1 MINIEIDGKRIAAPT
16 GATVIEAAHQEGIA
30 IPHFCYHKKLSIA
43 ANCRM
48 CLVQVEK
55 APKPLPACATPIT
68 EGMKVFTH
76 SAQAVKAQKGV
87 MEFLLV
93 NHPLDCP
100 ICDQGGECMLQDMSV
115 GYGAGASRYQEE
127 KRTVMSKDI
136 GPLVSAEEMSR
147 CINCTRCVRFGQEI
161 AGQMELGQAFR
172 GEHSEILSFVSGT
185 VDSELSGNM
194 IDLCPVGAL
203 TSKPFR
209 YKARA
214 WELSRRRSI
223 SAHDSLGTTLAVQ
236 TKNNQ
241 VLRVLPIENEDINE
255 CWLSDKDRFAYE
267 GLNSAERLTKP
278 MIKQDGKW
286 MEVDWQVALEY
297 AGNGLRHIVNGA
309 GPEQVGA
316 LATPNSTLEELYLLQ
331 KLVRG
336 LGGNNV
342 DFRLRQSDF
351 SIDGK
356 QAGAPWL
363 GMAIADIS
371 RADRLLIVGSFL
383 RKDHPLLAARIRQAV
398 KKGAQ
403 ANIIHSVDDDLLMAV
418 ANKAIVTPDALV
430 NTLSQVAKALAAEKQ
445 STSSLTGEA
454 DTIAKS
460 LASGEHVVILLG
472 NFAQQHPQAAQLQ
485 ALAQQIAAL
494 SNGKFGFIGEA
505 ANSVGAYLANATPG
519 ANGLNANAMLAN
531 PRKAY
536 ILLNVE
542 AELDTAN
549 SQQAMAAVKSADM
562 VIAMTAYKHQASDYA
577 DVMFPIAPFTE
588 TSGTFVSTEGRV
600 QSFNGAVKPLG
611 EARPAWKVLRV
622 LGNLLK
628 LEGFGFDTSEAVRDE
643 ALAGVNVVSKLN
655 NALVGVDVQAAP
667 VVGGL
672 QRVSEVPIYATD
684 AVVRRSPALQQTKD
698 AATPVVS
705 LHSVEIAKLG
715 LQVGQMAVVSQGQ
728 GAAKLLVQ
736 ADDRLPQGVARVPA
750 GLEVTASLGAM
761 FGTITVER
769 A

>member
-1 MINIEIDGKRIAAPT
+1 MINIEIDGKRIET
-16 GATVIEAAHQEGIA
+16 ENGTTVIEAAHKAGIS

-55 APKPLPACATPIT
+55 APKPLPACATPVT
-68 EGMKVFTH
+68 EGMKVFTA
-76 SAQAVKAQKGV
+76 SEQAVKAQKGV

-115 GYGAGASRYQEE
+115 GYGGGASRYKEE
-127 KRTVMSKDI
+127 KRTVLHKDI

-147 CINCTRCVRFGQEI
+147 CINCTRCVRFGAEI
-161 AGQMELGQAFR
+161 GGQMEMGQAFR
-172 GEHSEILSFVSGT
+172 GEHAEIMTFVSGT
-185 VDSELSGNM
+185 VNSELSGNI

-209 YKARA
+209 YKARS

-223 SAHDSLGTTLAVQ
+223 SAHDSLGTSLAVQ
-236 TKNNQ
+236 TKNNG

-286 MEVDWQVALEY
+286 QEVEWQVALEY
-297 AGNGLRHIVNGA
+297 AANGLRHIANGA
-309 GPEQVGA
+309 GAEQIGA
-316 LATPNSTLEELYLLQ
+316 LATANSTLEELYLLQ
-331 KLVRG
+331 KLMRG
-336 LGGNNV
+336 IGSDNV

-351 SIDGK
+351 SADDK

-363 GMAIADIS
+363 GMTIADIG

-403 ANIIHSVDDDLLMAV
+403 ANIIHSVDDDLLMKV
-418 ANKAIVTPDALV
+418 ANKAIVAPDAFV
-430 NTLSQVAKALAAEKQ
+430 EALSQVAKGVAAKQ
-445 STSSLTGEA
+445 TDGIAGSLV
-454 DTIAKS
+454 
-460 LASGEHVVILLG
+460 SGERIVVLLG

-485 ALAQQIAAL
+485 ALAQQIAAAT
-494 SNGKFGFIGEA
+494 NGKFGFIGEA
-505 ANSVGAYLANATPG
+505 ANSVGGYLAQATPG
-519 ANGLNANAMLAN
+519 AKGLNAASMLAT

-536 ILLNVE
+536 VLLNVE

-549 SQQAMAAVKSADM
+549 PQQAIAAMQSADL
-562 VIAMTAYKHQASDYA
+562 VIAMSAYKHHATSYA
-577 DVMFPIAPFTE
+577 DVLLPIAPFTE

-600 QSFNGAVKPLG
+600 QSFKGAVKPLG

-628 LEGFGFDTSEAVRDE
+628 VSGFDQDTSEAVRDE
-643 ALAGVNVVSKLN
+643 ALK
-655 NALVGVDVQAAP
+655 GVDVAAKLSNAISG
-667 VVGGL
+667 VDIKAASAAGGL
-672 QRVSEVPIYATD
+672 QRVSDVPIYATD
-684 AVVRRSPALQQTKD
+684 AVVRRSAPLQATVD
-698 AATPVVS
+698 AAEPQAW
-705 LHSVEIAKLG
+705 LHSEELSKLG
-715 LQVGQMAVVSQGQ
+715 VRAGATVKVSQGQ
-728 GAAKLLVQ
+728 GSVSMAAA
-736 ADDRLPQGVARVPA
+736 ADDKLPRGVVRVA
-750 GLEVTASLGAM
+750 SGHATTAALGAM

>member
-1 MINIEIDGKRIAAPT
+1 MINIEIDGKRLEAQS
-16 GATVIEAAHQEGIA
+16 GATVIEVAHQAGIA

-115 GYGAGASRYQEE
+115 GYGGGASRYQEE
-127 KRTVMSKDI
+127 KRMVMSKDI

-172 GEHSEILSFVSGT
+172 GEHAEILSFVSGT
-185 VDSELSGNM
+185 VNSELSGNM

-209 YKARA
+209 YKARS
-214 WELSRRRSI
+214 WELSRRRSV
-223 SAHDSLGTTLAVQ
+223 SAHDSLGSNLAVQ

-255 CWLSDKDRFAYE
+255 CWLSDKDRFAYD
-267 GLNSAERLTKP
+267 GLNVSERLLKP
-278 MIKQDGKW
+278 MIKQDNKW
-286 MEVDWQVALEY
+286 LEVDWQVALEY
-297 AGNGLRHIVNGA
+297 AGNGLRHIANGA
-309 GPEQVGA
+309 GAEQIGA
-316 LATPNSTLEELYLLQ
+316 LATANSTVEELYLLQ

-336 LGGNNV
+336 LGSNNV
-342 DFRLRQSDF
+342 DFRLRQADF
-351 SIDGK
+351 SADGK

-383 RKDHPLLAARIRQAV
+383 RKDHPLLAARVRQAV

-403 ANIIHSVDDDLLMAV
+403 VNIVHSVDDDLLMNV
-418 ANKAIVTPDALV
+418 ANKAIVAPDSLV
-430 NTLSQVAKALAAEKQ
+430 TCLTQVAQALTAGAA
-445 STSSLTGEA
+445 SGLTGAAA
-454 DTIAKS
+454 DIAKN
-460 LASGEHVVILLG
+460 LAGGERVVILLG

-485 ALAQQIAAL
+485 ALAQQISVATQ
-494 SNGKFGFIGEA
+494 GKFGFIGEA
-505 ANSVGAYLANATPG
+505 ANSVGGYLAKATPS
-519 ANGLNANAMLAN
+519 ANGLNANAMLAT

-549 SQQAMAAVKSADM
+549 SQQAIAAMRSADM
-562 VIAMTAYKHQASDYA
+562 VIAMSAYKHQALEYA
-577 DVMFPIAPFTE
+577 DVMLPIAPFTE

-600 QSFNGAVKPLG
+600 QSFKGAVKPLG

-622 LGNLLK
+622 LVNLMK
-628 LEGFGFDTSEAVRDE
+628 LDGFAFDTSEAVRDE
-643 ALAGVNVVSKLN
+643 ALATVDVAASLN
-655 NALVGVDVQAAP
+655 NAISGVEIANVAVD
-667 VVGGL
+667 GL

-684 AVVRRSPALQQTKD
+684 AVVRRSPALQQTQD
-698 AATPVVS
+698 AAPAIVS
-705 LHSVEIAKLG
+705 MHGSILRNLG
-715 LQVGQMAVVSQGQ
+715 IQSGALVRLSQGQ
-728 GAAKLLVQ
+728 GHVELTAV
-736 ADDRLPQGVARVPA
+736 ADDKLPENVVRVAA
-750 GLEVTASLGAM
+750 GLAATAELGAM